1 MDDLSKQ
8 IKVEDLLKELD
19 NLIEAFKSKE
29 SGFSQLD
36 IDLARE
42 KVRKLYD
49 ILLGIE
55 PTETKATKQ
64 IWMDKEEE
72 QVTLEV
78 VEDNIEVEPEPI
90 PEEKE
95 IFVPEEDEV
104 QESPKEEESVSS
116 LDLFSGPD
124 KNENVTVKDKISEKQ
139 QSESVAEKAEKGKT
153 TSLKLA
159 IGINDK
165 FFFIN
170 ELFDGNMKEYNEAI
184 EKLDSFENI
193 DVANNFLNLLTDKY
207 NWNKDSDAFEQL
219 LGFIH
224 KKLD

>member
-19 NLIEAFKSKE
+19 NLIEALKSKE

-36 IDLARE
+36 IDLARG

-55 PTETKATKQ
+55 PIETKVNKQ
-64 IWMDKEEE
+64 ILMDKE
-72 QVTLEV
+72 QVSLEV
-78 VEDNIEVEPEPI
+78 VEDNIEDEPGPI
-90 PEEKE
+90 HEEKE
-95 IFVPEEDEV
+95 IFVPKEDEA
-104 QESPKEEESVSS
+104 QESPKMIEPDAS

-184 EKLDSFENI
+184 DKLDSFESL
-193 DVANNFLNLLTDKY
+193 DVANNYLNLLTDQYKWTQESNAY
-207 NWNKDSDAFEQL
+207 EQL

-224 KKLD
+224 KKLN

>member
-8 IKVEDLLKELD
+8 IKVEEVLNKLD
-19 NLIEAFKSKE
+19 NLIEILKSNK

-55 PTETKATKQ
+55 PTETKVTKQ
-64 IWMDKEEE
+64 IWTDKEEE
-72 QVTLEV
+72 QVPLEV
-78 VEDNIEVEPEPI
+78 VEDNIEIEPEPI

-95 IFVPEEDEV
+95 ILVPGEEEV

-124 KNENVTVKDKISEKQ
+124 KGENVTVKDKISEKQ
-139 QSESVAEKAEKGKT
+139 QSESVADKVDKTKT

-170 ELFDGNMKEYNEAI
+170 ELFEGNMKEYNEAI

-193 DVANNFLNLLTDKY
+193 DVTNNFLNLLTDKY
-207 NWNKDSDAFEQL
+207 NWNKDSDAYEQL